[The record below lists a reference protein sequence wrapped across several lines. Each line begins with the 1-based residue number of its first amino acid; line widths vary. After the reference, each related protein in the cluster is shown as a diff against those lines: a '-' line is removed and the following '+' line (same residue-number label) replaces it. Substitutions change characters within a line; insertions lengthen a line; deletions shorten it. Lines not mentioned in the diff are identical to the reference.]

1 MKKKRYSRI
10 LAYTLCLSLLA
21 TGCGKSAEDVT
32 DYGSKQTEAENGSTA
47 AKAKAD
53 TETQP
58 KTEAGSEREVM
69 PEQLKKACLPMDLTP
84 SGTVREVMLEQP

>member
-32 DYGSKQTEAENGSTA
+32 DYGSKQTEAENGSKEHIIIKIEDEISHFVNDINLFLFITHQSPQ
-47 AKAKAD
+47 KL
-53 TETQP
+53 
-58 KTEAGSEREVM
+58 VF
-69 PEQLKKACLPMDLTP
+69 PML
-84 SGTVREVMLEQP
+84 RH

>member
-58 KTEAGSEREVM
+58 KTEATKFSGEVR
-69 PEQLKKACLPMDLTP
+69 A
-84 SGTVREVMLEQP
+84 